1 MAGKVAA
8 HEGGG
13 LDKIEPFWISRT
25 KTIRHGLD
33 GGRGNPVG
41 CRPSVST
48 EIVGREIDG
57 GHARNRPTLWQLGRP
72 QAYSLPCG

>member
-1 MAGKVAA
+1 MGGKVAA

-33 GGRGNPVG
+33 GGRGDQRMSPVRLDRDRWQRNRWWT
-41 CRPSVST
+41 CP
-48 EIVGREIDG
+48 
-57 GHARNRPTLWQLGRP
+57 NRPTLLASG
-72 QAYSLPCG
+72 ATASL